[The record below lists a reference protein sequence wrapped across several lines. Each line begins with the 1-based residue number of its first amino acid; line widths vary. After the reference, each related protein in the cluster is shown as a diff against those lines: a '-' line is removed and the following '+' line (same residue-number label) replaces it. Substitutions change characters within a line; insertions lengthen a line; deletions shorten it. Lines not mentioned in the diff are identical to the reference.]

1 MKALIQRVKCAKLS
15 VDDKTVSEI
24 GKGLV
29 VFYCVDVGDEESRIE
44 YYAKKIANM
53 RIFEKD
59 NKMNLSVLD
68 VGGEVLLVSQFTL
81 AGRCERGNRPDFIL
95 AEKPDRA
102 NDFYIKLGKA
112 LEALGVKV
120 KYGVFGADMLIEQAN
135 DGPVSIIL

>member
-15 VDDKTVSEI
+15 VDGKTVSKI

-29 VFYCVDVGDEESRIE
+29 VFYCVDTGDEESRID

-68 VGGEVLLVSQFTL
+68 VDGEVLLVSQFTL
-81 AGRCERGNRPDFIL
+81 AGRCERGNRPDFIRQTIFISNS
-95 AEKPDRA
+95 AKR
-102 NDFYIKLGKA
+102 
-112 LEALGVKV
+112 
-120 KYGVFGADMLIEQAN
+120 
-135 DGPVSIIL
+135 

>member
-15 VDDKTVSEI
+15 VDGKTVSKI

-29 VFYCVDVGDEESRIE
+29 VFYCVDIGDEESRID

-53 RIFEKD
+53 RIFD
-59 NKMNLSVLD
+59 RDGKMDLSVLD

-95 AEKPDRA
+95 AEKPERA

-112 LEALGVKV
+112 LEAFGVKV

>member
-1 MKALIQRVKCAKLS
+1 MKALIQRVKNAKLS
-15 VDDKTVSEI
+15 VDGKTVSEI
-24 GKGLV
+24 AKGLV
-29 VFYCVDVGDEESRIE
+29 VFYCVDIGDEESRID

-53 RIFEKD
+53 RIFD
-59 NKMNLSVLD
+59 RDGKMDLSVLD

-95 AEKPDRA
+95 AEKQERA

-112 LEALGVKV
+112 LEAFDVKV

>member
-1 MKALIQRVKCAKLS
+1 MKALIQRVKNAKLS
-15 VDDKTVSEI
+15 VDGKTVSEI
-24 GKGLV
+24 AKGLV
-29 VFYCVDVGDEESRIE
+29 VFYCVDIGDEESRID

-53 RIFEKD
+53 RIFD
-59 NKMNLSVLD
+59 RDGKMDLSVLD

-81 AGRCERGNRPDFIL
+81 AGRCERGNCPDFIL
-95 AEKPDRA
+95 AEKPERA

-112 LEALGVKV
+112 LEACGVKV

>member
-15 VDDKTVSEI
+15 VDGKTVSKI

-29 VFYCVDVGDEESRIE
+29 VFYCVDTGDEESRID

-68 VGGEVLLVSQFTL
+68 MDGEVLLVSQFTL

-95 AEKPDRA
+95 AEKPERA

-112 LEALGVKV
+112 LEAFGVKV

>member
-1 MKALIQRVKCAKLS
+1 MKALIQRVKNAKLS
-15 VDDKTVSEI
+15 VDGKTVSEI
-24 GKGLV
+24 AKGLV
-29 VFYCVDVGDEESRIE
+29 VFYCVDIGDEESRID

-53 RIFEKD
+53 RIFD
-59 NKMNLSVLD
+59 RDGKMDLSVLD

-95 AEKPDRA
+95 AEKSERA

-112 LEALGVKV
+112 LEAFGVEV